1 MKVVCDRSALLDA
14 INLISGVVASRT
26 PRPQLTC
33 VRLTA
38 EPLDSAGLLT
48 LAGTD
53 AEIALTLRT
62 ERVEV
67 EQPGGALVPA
77 DKLAQIVR
85 AEDNEPTLTL
95 EADDDLLHI
104 RGADAHFQ
112 LRGFPTADF
121 VDIPSY
127 DSVVRVSGGARSFT
141 ARAGALAEAVR
152 RTLFAAAKENSRYAI
167 NGVLMKRDGKKL
179 EFVST
184 DGRRLA
190 LSRTTLESEEG
201 EPVAPIVPAK
211 ALTLLGKL
219 LDDPNEPVGVAVSDQ
234 QIAFAVGLE
243 PGADEPTARA
253 VLCSNLIE
261 AAFPPYEDVIPKD
274 QSIKVGFDRE
284 ILASAVRRAALLT
297 NEESR
302 GVRMAFSG
310 QGRTLELS
318 SRVPEMGEAKIDVEV
333 ASYEGDDIEIGF
345 NPSYIVDGLKVI
357 DKPEVTVEMKASGK
371 PGLFRSGNDF
381 LYVVMPVTLQ

>member
-318 SRVPEMGEAKIDVEV
+318 SRVPEMGEAKIDVEL

>member
-1 MKVVCDRSALLDA
+1 MKVVCDRSSLLEA

-26 PRPQLTC
+26 PRPQLSG
-33 VRLTA
+33 VRLTP
-38 EPLDSAGLLT
+38 EPLEHGGLLT
-48 LAGTD
+48 LAATD

-62 ERVEV
+62 ERVEI
-67 EQPGGALVPA
+67 EREGGVLIPA
-77 DKLAQIVR
+77 DKLTQIVR

-95 EADDDLLHI
+95 EAEDDLLHI

-112 LRGFPTADF
+112 LRGFPAADF
-121 VDIPSY
+121 IDIPGYAAVERPTS
-127 DSVVRVSGGARSFT
+127 GARSFT
-141 ARAGALAEAVR
+141 ARAGALGELVR

-167 NGVLMKRDGKKL
+167 NGVLMERDGKKL

-190 LSRTTLESEEG
+190 LSRTTLDSAEG

-211 ALTLLGKL
+211 ALSLLSKL

-243 PGADEPTARA
+243 PGADESTARA

-274 QSIKVGFDRE
+274 QNIKVGFDRDT
-284 ILASAVRRAALLT
+284 LASAVRRAALLT

-310 QGRTLELS
+310 EGRTLELS
-318 SRVPEMGEAKIDVEV
+318 SRVPEMGEAKIDVELS
-333 ASYEGDDIEIGF
+333 SYEGDDIEIGF

-357 DKPEVTVEMKASGK
+357 DQPEVTVEMKAAGK
-371 PGLFRSGNDF
+371 PGLFRSGSDF
-381 LYVVMPVTLQ
+381 LYVVMPVALQ